1 MANSLIDR
9 PMLIS
14 VPELEGILNP
24 EALEARYAERL
35 KGTWTVKKRGS
46 VAILPIHGVISRF
59 DSYLNWIR
67 GGTATEDVARDFT
80 AAQEN
85 PEIYSVILD
94 FDTPGGDARAINECA
109 EMIRNAKKPTIAYVG
124 GQCASGGLWWAS
136 ACDEIV
142 VNKTAELGSLGVVFG
157 YRATDT
163 KTIEIVSA
171 NAPKKR
177 LDPASDAGKSEVQQ
191 RADDLESVFIT
202 KVAEYRGLDIGKVKS
217 DFGQGGMMI
226 AEKAIKAGMA
236 DRFGGLEGLIT
247 ELQTK
252 HTINGVY
259 AMGLKT
265 DLRALVSGKDDS
277 EVEAAFA
284 SLGYIPETKTQSDKP
299 DIDNIKADAIAAGKA
314 DGEAATKTAEAER
327 IKAVMEKV
335 QIAKASN
342 PTFIA
347 ELLALSP
354 EEAGKKILDA
364 QADKSASIEL
374 FSNVNP
380 MHDGG
385 ENPLVAD
392 AKKRAEVK

>member
-1 MANSLIDR
+1 MNSLIDR

-14 VPELEGILNP
+14 VPELEGVLSP
-24 EALEARYAERL
+24 EALETRYAERL
-35 KGTWTVKKRGS
+35 EGTWTVKKRGNIA
-46 VAILPIHGVISRF
+46 VLPIHGVISRF

-85 PEIYSVILD
+85 PEIKAVILD
-94 FDTPGGDARAINECA
+94 FDTPGGDARAIHECA
-109 EMIRNAKKPTIAYVG
+109 EMFRSAKKPTIAYVG

-136 ACDEIV
+136 ACDEIIV
-142 VNKTAELGSLGVVFG
+142 DKTAEMGSLGVVFG
-157 YRATDT
+157 YKATDT

-177 LDPASDAGKSEVQQ
+177 IDPASDTGKTEIQQ
-191 RADDLESVFIT
+191 RANDLESVFIA
-202 KVAEYRGLDIGKVKS
+202 KVAEYRGLDIEKVKS

-236 DRFGGLEGLIT
+236 DRFGSLEGLIT
-247 ELQTK
+247 ELQAK
-252 HTINGVY
+252 YTINGVY

-265 DLRALVSGKDDS
+265 DLRALVTGKEDS

-284 SLGYIPETKTQSDKP
+284 SLGYIPKTTTTGDEP
-299 DIDNIKADAIAAGKA
+299 DIDKIKSEAMEAGRTEGEVAA
-314 DGEAATKTAEAER
+314 KTAEADR
-327 IKAVMEKV
+327 IKAVMEKA
-335 QIAKASN
+335 QIAKVSN
-342 PTFIA
+342 PAFIA

-354 EEAGKKILDA
+354 EDAGKKILDA
-364 QADKSASIEL
+364 QADASASIEL

-380 MHDGG
+380 MHSGG
-385 ENPLVAD
+385 ENQLVAD
-392 AKKRAEVK
+392 AKKRAGV

>member
-1 MANSLIDR
+1 MNSLIDR

-14 VPELEGILNP
+14 VPELEGILSP

-35 KGTWTVKKRGS
+35 KGTWTVKKRGN

-85 PEIYSVILD
+85 PEINSVILD
-94 FDTPGGDARAINECA
+94 FDTPGGDARAIHECA
-109 EMIRNAKKPTIAYVG
+109 EMFRSAKKPTIAYVG

-142 VNKTAELGSLGVVFG
+142 VDKTAELGSLGVVFG

-177 LDPASDAGKSEVQQ
+177 LDPASDAGKTEIQQ
-191 RADDLESVFIT
+191 RANDLESVFIS
-202 KVAEYRGLDIGKVKS
+202 KVAEYRGLDIEKVKS

-236 DRFGGLEGLIT
+236 DRFGSLEGLIT

-252 HTINGVY
+252 HTTNGVY
-259 AMGLKT
+259 VMGFKT
-265 DLRALVSGKDDS
+265 NLRALVIGEEDS
-277 EVEAAFA
+277 VVDEGFA
-284 SLGYIPETKTQSDKP
+284 SLGYFPKTATKGEEP
-299 DIDNIKADAIAAGKA
+299 DIEKIKTEALAAGKTE
-314 DGEAATKTAEAER
+314 GETAAKAEETER
-327 IKAVMEKV
+327 IKAVMEKA
-335 QIAKASN
+335 QIAKVSSPA
-342 PTFIA
+342 FIA
-347 ELLALSP
+347 ELLTLTP

-364 QADKSASIEL
+364 QADASASIEL

-380 MHDGG
+380 MHSGG

>member
-1 MANSLIDR
+1 MVNSLIDR

-14 VPELEGILNP
+14 PMELEGILNP
-24 EALEARYAERL
+24 ETLEARYAERL
-35 KGTWTVKKRGS
+35 KGTWMVKKRGS

-85 PEIYSVILD
+85 SEINSIILD

-136 ACDEIV
+136 ACDEV
-142 VNKTAELGSLGVVFG
+142 VVDKTAELGSLGVVFG

-163 KTIEIVSA
+163 KTIEIVSS

-177 LDPASDAGKSEVQQ
+177 IDPASDAGKNEIQQ
-191 RADDLESVFIT
+191 RADDLEAVFIA
-202 KVAEYRGLDIGKVKS
+202 KVAEYRGLDVEKVKS

-236 DRFGGLEGLIT
+236 DRFGSLEGLIS

-252 HTINGVY
+252 HTTNGVY

-265 DLRALVSGKDDS
+265 DLRALVSGKEDS

-284 SLGYIPETKTQSDKP
+284 SLGYFPKTAKGDEP
-299 DIDNIKADAIAAGKA
+299 DIEKIKAEATAAG
-314 DGEAATKTAEAER
+314 EKTGAETAKEAEAKRVKE
-327 IKAVMEKV
+327 VMEKA
-335 QIAKASN
+335 QIAKVSSPA
-342 PTFIA
+342 FIA
-347 ELLALSP
+347 DLLTLTP
-354 EEAGKKILDA
+354 EEAGKKIIDA
-364 QADKSASIEL
+364 QADKATSIEI

-392 AKKRAEVK
+392 AKKRAEGK